1 MNRDL
6 RKLAKITLKNI
17 FLKLM
22 NDAVFGKIME
32 NLKKTQ
38 KYLTCQ
44 NSEKKLLGVRTK
56 LLNYK
61 VFHRNSISNG
71 NENTQILM
79 NKPVYLGIS
88 IRLKKNI
95 NV

>member
-32 NLKKTQ
+32 NVKKI
-38 KYLTCQ
+38 
-44 NSEKKLLGVRTK
+44 
-56 LLNYK
+56 
-61 VFHRNSISNG
+61 RNI
-71 NENTQILM
+71 
-79 NKPVYLGIS
+79 
-88 IRLKKNI
+88 
-95 NV
+95 